1 MTTAR
6 SVLVA
11 LAAIWLPVAAA
22 IGGCATGGGEDE
34 SARLGGSIEVGMSE
48 LPAELDPAVVVERD
62 VLSALWLVYTPLL
75 TYRRAEGSDG
85 TEIVPGLARALPD
98 VSEDGLVYKL
108 RLRRGLRYSNGVPVR
123 AGDLERAVNRVRALG
138 RSTAA
143 LYDDIRSIDA
153 DARSGEITITLIR
166 PNPAFEYLLALPSS
180 APLPRG
186 TPAGKLPE
194 RPPPGVGPYRI
205 ADVRRGSFVLVRD
218 ADFRLPAVAPGLV
231 DRIAMVRVGSPAD
244 QAAQVTGGTLDV
256 MQEQPP
262 ASLLPEL
269 RSDYRGRYRE
279 DMTAATVAL
288 VPDADVKPF
297 TDPEVRRA
305 VGAALDGET
314 VARLYRGLL
323 EPACNLLPSSVA
335 GYRELDP
342 CPLGDRDRPPD
353 LAATREAVAESSPG
367 ARVSL
372 VPGPG
377 VPPRVSRYL
386 MRLLRKIGLDPH
398 LRGKIGARLRVER
411 FAPLTADPSSF
422 LEPIAG
428 QVFEPDLIDALSDAE
443 SAEGEEAHS
452 AWAAVDELLVTE
464 AFAAPLGWER
474 RPTFLSGRL
483 DDKNCAVFHPVFGM
497 DLAKL
502 CLT

>member
-1 MTTAR
+1 MTAAR

-11 LAAIWLPVAAA
+11 LAAICLPVAAA

-48 LPAELDPAVVVERD
+48 LPAELDPAVVVDRE

-123 AGDLERAVNRVRALG
+123 AGDLERTVDRVRALG

-153 DARSGEITITLIR
+153 DARSGGITITLTT
-166 PNPAFEYLLALPSS
+166 PNPAFEHLLALPSS

-186 TPAGKLPE
+186 TPAGKLHE

-205 ADVRRGSFVLVRD
+205 ADVRRGSFVLVRE

-244 QAAQVTGGTLDV
+244 QAERVISGTLDV

-279 DMTAATVAL
+279 DVTAATVAL

-305 VGAALDGET
+305 VGAAIDGET

-323 EPACNLLPSSVA
+323 EPACNLLPPSVA

-372 VPGPG
+372 VPGARRASARIALPDAATQEDRPRSPPSG
-377 VPPRVSRYL
+377 RDRCAPSRRALRAAHRRSVVVSRTDRGSRLRAGCDRSSLRSGIRGGRGGRLRMGCRRRASRDRSFRRSAGLGAPTNLSVGPPR
-386 MRLLRKIGLDPH
+386 
-398 LRGKIGARLRVER
+398 
-411 FAPLTADPSSF
+411 
-422 LEPIAG
+422 
-428 QVFEPDLIDALSDAE
+428 
-443 SAEGEEAHS
+443 
-452 AWAAVDELLVTE
+452 
-464 AFAAPLGWER
+464 
-474 RPTFLSGRL
+474 
-483 DDKNCAVFHPVFGM
+483 
-497 DLAKL
+497 
-502 CLT
+502 